1 VHIVGVDISERSM
14 SLASYNMHKLH
25 RDRTR
30 NTGSTKFIKADVLAA
45 SSTGDPENPPA
56 LMDALERNAMPIY
69 WDVLISN
76 PPYIS
81 PSAYWKTTT
90 RSVRGF
96 EPKLALV
103 PASKTRLDDTQQGD
117 MFYPRLLDIARD
129 VKAKIVLLEIGGLEQ
144 AVRVAQFA
152 RSLNTFEGIEIW
164 RDSPNLSTDTPESE
178 DGFSVVGRGIARS
191 VVCWHGPGALW
202 LGKA

>member
-1 VHIVGVDISERSM
+1 M
-14 SLASYNMHKLH
+14 SLASYNMQKIH
-25 RDRTR
+25 RGRTE
-30 NTGSTKFIKADVLAA
+30 NIGLTKFIKADVLAT
-45 SSTGDPENPPA
+45 SSRGDPGSPPA
-56 LMDALERNAMPIY
+56 LMDALERNSLPTY

-103 PASKTRLDDTQQGD
+103 PTSKTQLDDIQQGD
-117 MFYPRLLDIARD
+117 MFYPRLLTIARD
-129 VKAKIVLLEIGGLEQ
+129 VQAKVVLLEIADLEQ

-152 RSLNTFEGIEIW
+152 RSLDTFEGIEIW
-164 RDSPNLSTDTPESE
+164 RDCPNLPTDNPEPE